1 MVLARRVGL
10 RHPAAMPELPEVETI
25 RRHLEAGVLG
35 RSIVA
40 ARTTRGDLRRPFPPE
55 LAARVTGR
63 RIERLERRA
72 KYLIVV
78 LDGDL
83 ALLIHLGMSG
93 RILIGTAKDTVEKH
107 VHFLLDLDD
116 GRRVALQDPRRFG
129 LVDLVSVAELAAH
142 PLLCELGPEPLS
154 TALTGPALAKAL
166 AGSATSIKAA
176 LLDQT
181 RIAGLGN
188 IYVCEALFRSG
199 ISPKR
204 AAGKV
209 TAEQAKRLTAAI
221 KAVLKD
227 AIAAGGS
234 TLRDHR
240 LPSGELGYFQHHF
253 QVYDREGQPCPGC
266 DCKSG
271 IKRIVQGG
279 RSTFYCAKRQ
289 K

>member
-1 MVLARRVGL
+1 MLLAPEAGL

-35 RSIVA
+35 RRIVA
-40 ARTTRGDLRRPFPPE
+40 ARTLRRDLRRPFPPD
-55 LAARVTGR
+55 LAKRIQGR
-63 RIERLERRA
+63 RIELLDRRA
-72 KYLIVV
+72 KYLIVR
-78 LDGDL
+78 LDHEL

-93 RILIGTAKDTVEKH
+93 RILIGSTGDAIAKH
-107 VHFLLDLDD
+107 VHFILDLDD
-116 GRRVALQDPRRFG
+116 GRRIALQDPRRFG
-129 LVDLVSVAELAAH
+129 LVDLVPTAALDAH
-142 PLLCELGPEPLS
+142 PLLRALGPEPLAA
-154 TALTGPALAKAL
+154 TLTGAALANAL
-166 AGSATSIKAA
+166 KGSKTSIKAA
-176 LLDQT
+176 LLDQR

-204 AAGKV
+204 AAGTVSGDRARKLV
-209 TAEQAKRLTAAI
+209 AAI

-266 DCKSG
+266 DCKGG
-271 IKRIVQGG
+271 IKRLVQGG

-289 K
+289 R

>member
-1 MVLARRVGL
+1 MLACLIRL

-25 RRHLEAGVLG
+25 RRHLELAVLG
-35 RSIVA
+35 RRIVA
-40 ARTTRGDLRRPFPPE
+40 ARTLRGDLRRPFPPD
-55 LAARVTGR
+55 LAGRVTGR
-63 RIERLERRA
+63 RIDLLDRRA
-72 KYLIVV
+72 KYLIVG

-83 ALLIHLGMSG
+83 SLLIHLGMSG
-93 RILIGTAKDTVEKH
+93 RILIGTTADAIEKH
-107 VHFLLDLDD
+107 VHFILDLDD

-129 LVDLVSVAELAAH
+129 LVDLMVASEAASH
-142 PLLCELGPEPLS
+142 PLLSEIGPEPLS
-154 TALTGPALAKAL
+154 AALTGPALAKAL
-166 AGSATSIKAA
+166 KGSATSIKAA
-176 LLDQT
+176 LLDQR

-209 TAEQAKRLTAAI
+209 TGEQATRLAAAI

>member
-1 MVLARRVGL
+1 MALARWVAL

-35 RSIVA
+35 RRIVA

-93 RILIGTAKDTVEKH
+93 RILIGTVRDTVEKH

-129 LVDLVSVAELAAH
+129 LVDLVPVADLAVH
-142 PLLCELGPEPLS
+142 PLLRDLGPEPLS
-154 TALTGPALAKAL
+154 VALTGPALAKAL
-166 AGSATSIKAA
+166 AGSTTSIKAA

-188 IYVCEALFRSG
+188 IYVCVALYRSG

-209 TAEQAKRLTAAI
+209 TAEQAKRLTLAI

-279 RSTFYCAKRQ
+279 RSTFYCPKRQ

>member
-1 MVLARRVGL
+1 
-10 RHPAAMPELPEVETI
+10 MPELPEVETI
-25 RRHLEAGVLG
+25 RRHLEVAVLG
-35 RSIVA
+35 RRIA
-40 ARTTRGDLRRPFPPE
+40 TARTLRADLRRPFPLD
-55 LAARVTGR
+55 LAARVSGR
-63 RIERLERRA
+63 RIERLDRRA

-78 LDGDL
+78 LDGGL

-93 RILIGTAKDTVEKH
+93 RILIGSAADAIEKH
-107 VHFLLDLDD
+107 VHFILDLED

-129 LVDLVSVAELAAH
+129 LVDLFPLAELTSH
-142 PLLCELGPEPLS
+142 TLLCELGPEPLS
-154 TALTGPALAKAL
+154 ADLTGPALAKAL
-166 AGSATSIKAA
+166 KGSATSIKAA
-176 LLDQT
+176 LLDQR

-188 IYVCEALFRSG
+188 IYVCEALFRAG

-209 TAEQAKRLTAAI
+209 TADQAKRLATAI

-253 QVYDREGQPCPGC
+253 KVYDREGQPCPGC
-266 DCKSG
+266 DCKSS

>member
-1 MVLARRVGL
+1 
-10 RHPAAMPELPEVETI
+10 MPELPEVETI

-35 RSIVA
+35 RRIVA
-40 ARTTRGDLRRPFPPE
+40 ARTLRADLRRPFPPD
-55 LAARVTGR
+55 LAKRIEGR
-63 RIERLERRA
+63 RIEALERRA
-72 KYLIVV
+72 KYLLVR
-78 LDGDL
+78 LDHEL
-83 ALLIHLGMSG
+83 LLLIHLGMSG
-93 RILIGTAKDTVEKH
+93 RILIGHATDGIEPH
-107 VHFLLDLDD
+107 VHFTMDLDD

-129 LVDLVSVAELAAH
+129 LVDLMAAGEAAAH
-142 PLLCELGPEPLS
+142 PLLRHLGPEPLDG
-154 TALTGPALAKAL
+154 ALTGAVLTAAF
-166 AGSATSIKAA
+166 AGSSTSIKAA

-204 AAGKV
+204 EAGSVKGERAAKL
-209 TAEQAKRLTAAI
+209 AAAI

-227 AIAAGGS
+227 AIKAGGS

-271 IKRIVQGG
+271 IKRIGQGG
-279 RSTFYCAKRQ
+279 RSTFYCAKKQ